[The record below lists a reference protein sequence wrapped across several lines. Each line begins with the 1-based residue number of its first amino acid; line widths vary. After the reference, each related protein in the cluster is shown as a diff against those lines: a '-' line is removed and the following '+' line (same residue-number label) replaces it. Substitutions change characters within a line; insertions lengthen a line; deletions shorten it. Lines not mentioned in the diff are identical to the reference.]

1 MSTNAPAISDVAT
14 AAEVQRD
21 LGPQGRLASV
31 RRFVRWKPVGAAS
44 AGFILLVV
52 FMAVFAPLIA
62 PYDPTQT
69 MPADNLQAPSL
80 SHPFGTDAVGRDV
93 FSRIAHGARVSLLVG
108 VTSVTLAVI
117 VGTAA
122 GAASAYFGGLFD
134 LLFQRFIDALLAL
147 PLLIIALALVSAL
160 GRQSGFIML
169 AIAIG
174 IFPNVSRVARSVTL
188 TVKQEPYV
196 DAAVSLGASQVRV
209 MALHILPNIVPPL
222 LVISTTLLGAA
233 IVVESALGFLG
244 LGTQPPAP
252 SWGNMIGGSARF
264 ELQSAPWLVWAP
276 SLAISLT
283 VLSFNLLGDALRD
296 VLDPRLRGSR

>member
-1 MSTNAPAISDVAT
+1 MSVEAPVAPDIVASSGVGAPT
-14 AAEVQRD
+14 AGSRRVA
-21 LGPQGRLASV
+21 AV
-31 RRFVRWKPVGAAS
+31 RRFIVRKPVGAAS
-44 AGFILLVV
+44 ALFIVLLVA
-52 FMAVFAPLIA
+52 MAVFAPLLT
-62 PYDPTQT
+62 PYDPIQT
-69 MPADNLQAPSL
+69 EPAANLRPPSWE
-80 SHPFGTDAVGRDV
+80 HPFGTDAVGRDV
-93 FSRIAHGARVSLLVG
+93 FARIAFGARVSLLVG
-108 VTSVTLAVI
+108 VVSVAMATV
-117 VGTAA
+117 VGTAV
-122 GAASAYFGGLFD
+122 GGASAYFGGMFD
-134 LLFQRFIDALLAL
+134 LIVQRFIDALLAL

-160 GRQSGFIML
+160 GRRSEFIMI

-174 IFPNVSRVARSVTL
+174 IFPNVARVARSVTL

-196 DAAVSLGASQVRV
+196 EAAISVGGSQVRV

-222 LVISTTLLGAA
+222 LVIATTLLGVA

-276 SLAISLT
+276 SIAISLT